1 VLCVVYHSTTMN
13 SKTLSL
19 FAALALSATGW
30 AAGSTDN
37 NSGRVTVNFD
47 HPENFTDV
55 KQSFNSDSASSP
67 YLDEFRRYIE
77 TRAVKFLPEGQKL
90 TVTFTDIDLAGD
102 FEPWR
107 GPSRQDTRIVKSIY
121 IPRLKFNYQITD
133 ANGAVVK
140 QGQANLTDLNF
151 QEDMPATVDTSEP
164 LRYEKHMLNDW
175 FHDTLKEPKKKK

>member
-1 VLCVVYHSTTMN
+1 MN
-13 SKTLSL
+13 SKTLTL

-30 AAGSTDN
+30 AAGND
-37 NSGRVTVNFD
+37 SGRVTVNFD

-55 KQSFNSDSASSP
+55 KQTFNGDSASSP
-67 YLDEFRRYIE
+67 YLDDFRSYIE
-77 TRAVKFLPEGQKL
+77 KRAVRFLPEGQKL
-90 TVTFTDIDLAGD
+90 NVTFTDIDLAGD

-107 GPSRQDTRIVKSIY
+107 GPRTQDTRIIKSIY

-133 ANGAVVK
+133 ASGAVVK

-151 QEDMPATVDTSEP
+151 QEDTPITVDTSEP
-164 LRYEKHMLNDW
+164 LRYEKRMLDDW

>member
-1 VLCVVYHSTTMN
+1 MN
-13 SKTLSL
+13 SKTLSV

-30 AAGSTDN
+30 AAGNDT
-37 NSGRVTVNFD
+37 GRVTVGFD

-67 YLDEFRRYIE
+67 YLDDFRRFIQ
-77 TRAVKFLPEGQKL
+77 TRAVRFLPEGQKL
-90 TVTFTDIDLAGD
+90 SVTFTDIDLAGD

-107 GPSRQDTRIVKSIY
+107 GPRTQDTRIIKSIY

-133 ANGAVVK
+133 ASGAVVK

-151 QEDMPATVDTSEP
+151 QEDTPITVDSSEP
-164 LRYEKHMLNDW
+164 LRYEKRMLDDW